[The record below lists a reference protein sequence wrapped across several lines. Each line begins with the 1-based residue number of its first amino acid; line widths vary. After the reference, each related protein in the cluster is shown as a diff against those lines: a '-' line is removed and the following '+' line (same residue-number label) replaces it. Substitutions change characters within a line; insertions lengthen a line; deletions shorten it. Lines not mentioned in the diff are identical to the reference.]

1 MCTGIETAAVVGLA
15 ISAASTVSSV
25 GMGLY
30 SAQQQ
35 AAQAQA
41 SMNMQAQQANMQMQ
55 QQQAQQ
61 QMQQQM
67 QYDQMVQAQQQQRNQ
82 QIFQIQQQQQQ
93 NALQQQQQQQQ
104 QALQVQQ
111 ANVQIA
117 NQYNQQRQQ
126 VQAEREQLM
135 RKYEVDRLGY
145 TRDLQ
150 TASDQKKFNGE
161 AANAIYKQEQIKILE
176 AKKKAAFA
184 QQTAL
189 AKSIGARG
197 SILAAGRTGQSV
209 GLLVND
215 AERQAGF
222 EKAQADATLDSQIMM
237 GTVGMDQAFLQNQN
251 ANQTADNNVGFDPQ
265 LPYMPSMPG
274 IPNFIDPFRD
284 AQPA

>member
-1 MCTGIETAAVVGLA
+1 
-15 ISAASTVSSV
+15 
-25 GMGLY
+25 
-30 SAQQQ
+30 
-35 AAQAQA
+35 
-41 SMNMQAQQANMQMQ
+41 
-55 QQQAQQ
+55 
-61 QMQQQM
+61 MQQQM

-237 GTVGMDQAFLQNQN
+237 GTIGMDQAFLQNQN

-274 IPNFIDPFRD
+274 IPNFIDPFQN